1 MFNIYLS
8 VYDILAFTVFIVG
21 WVSYSIYADQ
31 TAKSRRPVA
40 VVMDDYRLRWMER
53 MLERENRMPDVNITV
68 SFVRVS
74 MMFAS
79 TSILFLAGSL
89 AMLGQVDNVRE
100 IIAGLAHARP
110 SSRILMEIQLFILMA
125 IFVYAFFK
133 FIWAIRLFDNMLILL
148 GAAPQNID
156 CDETIKREYPKHMA
170 QVANRANF
178 NLNRGQRAYIFGLG
192 LLPWFLHPLL
202 LVASTIVVIAVL
214 YRRDFCLV
222 SLCAL
227 EDLRAH
233 HEVR

>member
-1 MFNIYLS
+1 MFNIYLP

-31 TAKSRRPVA
+31 TAKSQRPVA
-40 VVMDDYRLRWMER
+40 VVIDDYRLRWMER
-53 MLERENRMPDVNITV
+53 MLERENRMPDVNIAV

-79 TSILFLAGSL
+79 TFILFLAGSL

-100 IIAGLAHARP
+100 IIAGLAHAHP
-110 SSRILMEIQLFILMA
+110 ASRILMEIQLFILMA

-156 CDETIKREYPKHMA
+156 CDETIKREYPKYMA

-227 EDLRAH
+227 EDPPSTP
-233 HEVR
+233 

>member
-1 MFNIYLS
+1 MFNIYLP

-31 TAKSRRPVA
+31 TAKSQRPVA
-40 VVMDDYRLRWMER
+40 VIIDDYRLRWMER
-53 MLERENRMPDVNITV
+53 MLERENRMPDVNIAV

-79 TSILFLAGSL
+79 TFILFLAGSL

-100 IIAGLAHARP
+100 IIAGLAHAHP
-110 SSRILMEIQLFILMA
+110 ASRILMEIQLFILMA

-156 CDETIKREYPKHMA
+156 CDETIKREYPKYMA

>member
-1 MFNIYLS
+1 MFNIYLP

-31 TAKSRRPVA
+31 TAKSQRPVA
-40 VVMDDYRLRWMER
+40 VVIDDYRLRWMER
-53 MLERENRMPDVNITV
+53 MLERENRMPDVNIAV

-79 TSILFLAGSL
+79 TFILFLAGSL

-100 IIAGLAHARP
+100 IIAGLAHAHP
-110 SSRILMEIQLFILMA
+110 ASRILMEIQLFILMA

-156 CDETIKREYPKHMA
+156 CDETIKREYPKYMA

-222 SLCAL
+222 SLRAL

>member
-1 MFNIYLS
+1 MFNIYLP

-31 TAKSRRPVA
+31 TAKSQRPVA
-40 VVMDDYRLRWMER
+40 VIIDDYRLRWMER
-53 MLERENRMPDVNITV
+53 MLERENRMPDVNIAV

-79 TSILFLAGSL
+79 TFILFLAGSL

-100 IIAGLAHARP
+100 IIAGLAHAHP
-110 SSRILMEIQLFILMA
+110 ASRILMEIQLFILMA

-148 GAAPQNID
+148 GAVPQNID
-156 CDETIKREYPKHMA
+156 CDETIKREYPKYMA

-227 EDLRAH
+227 EDLRAR

>member
-1 MFNIYLS
+1 MFNIYLP

-31 TAKSRRPVA
+31 TAKSQRPVA
-40 VVMDDYRLRWMER
+40 VVIDDYRLRWMER
-53 MLERENRMPDVNITV
+53 MLERENRMPDVNIAV

-79 TSILFLAGSL
+79 TFILFLAGSL

-100 IIAGLAHARP
+100 IIAGLAHAHP
-110 SSRILMEIQLFILMA
+110 ASRILMEIQLFILMA

-156 CDETIKREYPKHMA
+156 CDETIKREYPKYMA

-227 EDLRAH
+227 EGLRAH

>member
-1 MFNIYLS
+1 MFNIYLP

-31 TAKSRRPVA
+31 TAKSQRPVA
-40 VVMDDYRLRWMER
+40 VVIDDYRLRWMER
-53 MLERENRMPDVNITV
+53 MLERENRIPDVNIAV

-79 TSILFLAGSL
+79 TFILFLAGSL

-100 IIAGLAHARP
+100 IIAGLAHAHP
-110 SSRILMEIQLFILMA
+110 ASRILMEIQLFILMA

-156 CDETIKREYPKHMA
+156 CDETIKREYPKYMA

-222 SLCAL
+222 SLRAL

>member
-1 MFNIYLS
+1 MFNIYLP

-31 TAKSRRPVA
+31 TAKSQRPVA
-40 VVMDDYRLRWMER
+40 VVIDDYRLRWMER
-53 MLERENRMPDVNITV
+53 MLERENRMPDVNIAV

-79 TSILFLAGSL
+79 TFILFLAGSL

-100 IIAGLAHARP
+100 IIACLAHAHP
-110 SSRILMEIQLFILMA
+110 ASRILMEIQLFILMA

-156 CDETIKREYPKHMA
+156 CDETIKREYPKYMA

-222 SLCAL
+222 SLRAL

>member
-1 MFNIYLS
+1 MFNIYLP

-31 TAKSRRPVA
+31 TAKSQRPVA
-40 VVMDDYRLRWMER
+40 VVIDDYRLRWMER
-53 MLERENRMPDVNITV
+53 MLERENRMPDVNIAV

-79 TSILFLAGSL
+79 TFILFLAGSL

-100 IIAGLAHARP
+100 IIAGLAHAHP
-110 SSRILMEIQLFILMA
+110 ASRILMEIQLFILMA

-156 CDETIKREYPKHMA
+156 CDETIKREYPKYMA

-227 EDLRAH
+227 EDLRAR

>member
-1 MFNIYLS
+1 MFNIYLP

-53 MLERENRMPDVNITV
+53 MLERENRMPDVNIAV

-79 TSILFLAGSL
+79 TFILFLAGSL

-100 IIAGLAHARP
+100 IIAGLAHAHP
-110 SSRILMEIQLFILMA
+110 ASRILMEIQLFILMA
-125 IFVYAFFK
+125 IFVYVFFK

-156 CDETIKREYPKHMA
+156 CDETIKREYPKYMA

-214 YRRDFCLV
+214 YRRDFRSV
-222 SLCAL
+222 SLRAL

>member
-1 MFNIYLS
+1 MNNIYLP

-21 WVSYSIYADQ
+21 WVSYSIYTDQ
-31 TAKSRRPVA
+31 MAKARRPVA

-53 MLERENRMPDVNITV
+53 MLERENRMPDVNIAV

-89 AMLGQVDNVRE
+89 AMLGQIEEVRE
-100 IIAGLAHARP
+100 IIAGLAYARP
-110 SSRILMEIQLFILMA
+110 ASRILMEVQLFILTA

-148 GAAPQNID
+148 GAAPQAED
-156 CDETIKREYPKHMA
+156 CDDRIKKEYPRHMA
-170 QVANRANF
+170 QVVSRANF
-178 NLNRGQRAYIFGLG
+178 NLNRGQRAYTFGLG

-202 LVASTIVVIAVL
+202 LVGSTLIVIAVL
-214 YRRDFCLV
+214 YRRDFRSV
-222 SLCAL
+222 SLRAL

-233 HEVR
+233 H

>member
-1 MFNIYLS
+1 MFNIYLP

-31 TAKSRRPVA
+31 TAKSQRPVA
-40 VVMDDYRLRWMER
+40 VVIDDYRLRWMER
-53 MLERENRMPDVNITV
+53 MLERKNRMPDVNIAV

-79 TSILFLAGSL
+79 TFILFLAGSL

-100 IIAGLAHARP
+100 IIACLAHAHP
-110 SSRILMEIQLFILMA
+110 ASRILMEIQLFILMA

-156 CDETIKREYPKHMA
+156 CDETIKREYPKYMA

-222 SLCAL
+222 SLRAL

>member
-1 MFNIYLS
+1 MFNIYLP
-8 VYDILAFTVFIVG
+8 VYDILAFSVFIGG

-31 TAKSRRPVA
+31 TAKLRRPVA

-53 MLERENRMPDVNITV
+53 MLERENRMPDVNIAV

-110 SSRILMEIQLFILMA
+110 ASRTLMEIQLFILTA

-148 GAAPQNID
+148 GAAPQSVD
-156 CDETIKREYPKHMA
+156 CDETIKREYPGHMA
-170 QVANRANF
+170 KVVNRATF
-178 NLNRGQRAYIFGLG
+178 NLNRGMRAYTFGLG

-202 LVASTIVVIAVL
+202 LVASTFVVIAVL
-214 YRRDFCLV
+214 YRRDFRSA
-222 SLCAL
+222 SLQAL
-227 EDLRAH
+227 EDLREH
-233 HEVR
+233 H

>member
-1 MFNIYLS
+1 MFNIYLP

-31 TAKSRRPVA
+31 TAKSQRPVA
-40 VVMDDYRLRWMER
+40 VVIDDYRLRWMER
-53 MLERENRMPDVNITV
+53 MLERENRMPDVNIAV

-79 TSILFLAGSL
+79 TFILFLAGSL
-89 AMLGQVDNVRE
+89 AMLGQVNNVRE
-100 IIAGLAHARP
+100 IIAGLAHAHP
-110 SSRILMEIQLFILMA
+110 ASRILMEIQLFILMA

-156 CDETIKREYPKHMA
+156 CDETIKREYPKYMA

-227 EDLRAH
+227 EDLRAR

>member
-1 MFNIYLS
+1 MFNIYLP

-31 TAKSRRPVA
+31 TAKSQRPVA
-40 VVMDDYRLRWMER
+40 VVIDDYRLRWMER
-53 MLERENRMPDVNITV
+53 MLERENRMPDVNIAV

-79 TSILFLAGSL
+79 TFILFLAGSL

-100 IIAGLAHARP
+100 IIAGLAHAHP
-110 SSRILMEIQLFILMA
+110 ASRILMEIQLFILMA

-148 GAAPQNID
+148 GATPQNID
-156 CDETIKREYPKHMA
+156 CDETIKREYPKYMA

-202 LVASTIVVIAVL
+202 LVASTIIVIAVL

-222 SLCAL
+222 SL
-227 EDLRAH
+227 
-233 HEVR
+233 

>member
-1 MFNIYLS
+1 MFNIYLP

-31 TAKSRRPVA
+31 TAKSQRPVA

-53 MLERENRMPDVNITV
+53 MLERENRMPDVNIAV

-79 TSILFLAGSL
+79 TFILFLAGSL

-100 IIAGLAHARP
+100 IIAGLAHAHP
-110 SSRILMEIQLFILMA
+110 ASRILMEIQLFILMA

-156 CDETIKREYPKHMA
+156 CDETIKREYPKYMA

-214 YRRDFCLV
+214 YRRDFRSV
-222 SLCAL
+222 SLRAL

>member
-1 MFNIYLS
+1 MFNIYLP

-31 TAKSRRPVA
+31 TAKSQRPVA
-40 VVMDDYRLRWMER
+40 VVIDDYRLRWMER
-53 MLERENRMPDVNITV
+53 MLERENRMPDVNIAV

-79 TSILFLAGSL
+79 TFILFLAGSL

-100 IIAGLAHARP
+100 IIACLAHAHP
-110 SSRILMEIQLFILMA
+110 ASRILMEIQLFILMA

-156 CDETIKREYPKHMA
+156 CDETIKREYPKYMA

-227 EDLRAH
+227 EDLRAR

>member
-1 MFNIYLS
+1 MFNIYLP

-31 TAKSRRPVA
+31 TAKSQRPVA
-40 VVMDDYRLRWMER
+40 VVIDDYRLRWMER
-53 MLERENRMPDVNITV
+53 MLERENRMPDVNIAV

-79 TSILFLAGSL
+79 TFILFLAGSL

-100 IIAGLAHARP
+100 IIAGLAHAHP
-110 SSRILMEIQLFILMA
+110 ASRILMEIQLFILMA

-156 CDETIKREYPKHMA
+156 CDETIKREYPKYMA

-227 EDLRAH
+227 EDPRAH

>member
-1 MFNIYLS
+1 MFNIYLP

-31 TAKSRRPVA
+31 TAKSQRPVA
-40 VVMDDYRLRWMER
+40 VVIDDYRLRWMER
-53 MLERENRMPDVNITV
+53 MLERENRMPDVNIAV

-79 TSILFLAGSL
+79 TFILFLAGSL

-100 IIAGLAHARP
+100 IIAGLAHAHP
-110 SSRILMEIQLFILMA
+110 ASRILMEIQLFILMA

-156 CDETIKREYPKHMA
+156 CDETIKREYPKYMA

-214 YRRDFCLV
+214 YRRDFRSV
-222 SLCAL
+222 SLRAL

>member
-1 MFNIYLS
+1 MFNIYLP

-31 TAKSRRPVA
+31 TAKSQRPVA
-40 VVMDDYRLRWMER
+40 VVIDDYRLRWMER
-53 MLERENRMPDVNITV
+53 MLERENRMPDVNIAV

-79 TSILFLAGSL
+79 TFILFLAGSL

-100 IIAGLAHARP
+100 IIAGLAHAHP
-110 SSRILMEIQLFILMA
+110 ASRILMEIQLFILMA

-156 CDETIKREYPKHMA
+156 CDETIKREYPKYMA

>member
-1 MFNIYLS
+1 MFNIYLP

-31 TAKSRRPVA
+31 TAKSQRPVA
-40 VVMDDYRLRWMER
+40 VIIDDYRLRWMER
-53 MLERENRMPDVNITV
+53 MLERENRMPDVNIAV

-79 TSILFLAGSL
+79 TFILFLAGSL

-100 IIAGLAHARP
+100 IIAGLAHAHP
-110 SSRILMEIQLFILMA
+110 ASRILMEIQLFILMA

-156 CDETIKREYPKHMA
+156 CDETIKREYPKYMA

-222 SLCAL
+222 SLRAL

>member
-1 MFNIYLS
+1 MFNIYLP

-31 TAKSRRPVA
+31 TAKSQRPVA
-40 VVMDDYRLRWMER
+40 VVIDDYRLRWMER
-53 MLERENRMPDVNITV
+53 MLERENRMPDVNIAV

-79 TSILFLAGSL
+79 TFILFLAGSL

-100 IIAGLAHARP
+100 IIAGLAHAHP
-110 SSRILMEIQLFILMA
+110 ASRILMEIQLFILMA

-156 CDETIKREYPKHMA
+156 CDETIKREYPKYMA

-202 LVASTIVVIAVL
+202 LVASTIIVIAVL

-222 SLCAL
+222 SL
-227 EDLRAH
+227 
-233 HEVR
+233 

>member
-1 MFNIYLS
+1 MFNIYLP

-21 WVSYSIYADQ
+21 WVSYSIYTDQ

-53 MLERENRMPDVNITV
+53 MLERENRMPDVNIAV

-110 SSRILMEIQLFILMA
+110 ASRTLMEVQLFILTA

-148 GAAPQNID
+148 GAAPQSID
-156 CDETIKREYPKHMA
+156 CDETIKREYPRHMA
-170 QVANRANF
+170 QVVSRATF
-178 NLNRGQRAYIFGLG
+178 NLNRGQRAYTFGLG

-202 LVASTIVVIAVL
+202 LVISTLVVIAVL
-214 YRRDFCLV
+214 YRRDFRSA
-222 SLCAL
+222 SLRAL

-233 HEVR
+233 H

>member
-1 MFNIYLS
+1 MFNIYLP

-31 TAKSRRPVA
+31 TAKSQRPVA
-40 VVMDDYRLRWMER
+40 VVIDDYRLRWTER
-53 MLERENRMPDVNITV
+53 MLERENRMPDVNIAV

-79 TSILFLAGSL
+79 TFILFLAGSL

-100 IIAGLAHARP
+100 IIAGLAHAHP
-110 SSRILMEIQLFILMA
+110 ASRILMEIQLFILMA

-156 CDETIKREYPKHMA
+156 CDETIKREYPKYMA

>member
-1 MFNIYLS
+1 
-8 VYDILAFTVFIVG
+8 
-21 WVSYSIYADQ
+21 
-31 TAKSRRPVA
+31 
-40 VVMDDYRLRWMER
+40 
-53 MLERENRMPDVNITV
+53 MLERENRMPDVNIAV

-79 TSILFLAGSL
+79 TFILFLAGSL

-100 IIAGLAHARP
+100 IIAGLAHAHP
-110 SSRILMEIQLFILMA
+110 ASRILMEIQLFILMA

-148 GAAPQNID
+148 GAAPQNKD
-156 CDETIKREYPKHMA
+156 CDETIKREYPKYMA

>member
-1 MFNIYLS
+1 MFNIYLP

-31 TAKSRRPVA
+31 TAKSQRPVA
-40 VVMDDYRLRWMER
+40 VIIDDYRLRWMER
-53 MLERENRMPDVNITV
+53 MLERENRMPDVNIAV

-79 TSILFLAGSL
+79 TFILFLAGSL

-100 IIAGLAHARP
+100 IIAGLAHAHP
-110 SSRILMEIQLFILMA
+110 ASRILMEIQLFILMA

-156 CDETIKREYPKHMA
+156 CDETIKREYPKYMA

-227 EDLRAH
+227 EDLRAR